1 MPTSVAIK
9 VYSCVFIIFVSSYKA
24 KFQFEVKMTMQNKC
38 QYCNKTFQM
47 KDEFNEHM
55 MQEYFNNKM
64 QEQKTLQ
71 YFLFNFEQD

>member
-1 MPTSVAIK
+1 
-9 VYSCVFIIFVSSYKA
+9 
-24 KFQFEVKMTMQNKC
+24 
-38 QYCNKTFQM
+38 M